1 MYQKDG
7 GVTMTDYQRWK
18 QQYNKRLIAKY
29 SKPVTQPKPQP
40 VVQPKPQPVVQT
52 QPQTVRPKPKSKVP
66 QYKQILNKTVNQV
79 NKMKK
84 QELQESVKIL
94 ARQANTRLT
103 KLGKQGYNTDW
114 YDTLNGHVTPSTDY
128 SQLRKQF
135 SKLSQFLQSDMS
147 TVQGVEKHNIKVAKI
162 LGVDTKYLTKSN
174 FDKIGSINNKLLEL
188 QKLGQLPADLDSD
201 QVMSDIGDY
210 ITSDMTVDQIVDQ
223 ISSLVEK
230 RYIEEQERLSNWSV

>member
-1 MYQKDG
+1 
-7 GVTMTDYQRWK
+7 MTEYQRWK

-29 SKPVTQPKPQP
+29 SKPQPKPQP
-40 VVQPKPQPVVQT
+40 QPQPVVQT

-103 KLGKQGYNTDW
+103 KLGKKGYNTDW

-162 LGVDTKYLTKSN
+162 LGVDTKYLTKAN

-210 ITSDMTVDQIVDQ
+210 ITSDMTIDQIVDQ

-230 RYIEEQERLSNWSV
+230 RYIEEQELLSNWSV

>member
-1 MYQKDG
+1 
-7 GVTMTDYQRWK
+7 MTEYQRWK

-29 SKPVTQPKPQP
+29 SKPQPQPKPQT
-40 VVQPKPQPVVQT
+40 VVQPQPQPVVQT

-103 KLGKQGYNTDW
+103 KLGKKGYNTDW

-230 RYIEEQERLSNWSV
+230 RYIEEQELLSNWSV

>member
-1 MYQKDG
+1 
-7 GVTMTDYQRWK
+7 MTDYQRWK

-29 SKPVTQPKPQP
+29 SKPQPQP
-40 VVQPKPQPVVQT
+40 QPKPQPVVQT

-147 TVQGVEKHNIKVAKI
+147 TVQGVEKHNIKVAKA
-162 LGVDTKYLTKSN
+162 LGIDTKYLTKTN

-230 RYIEEQERLSNWSV
+230 RYLEEQERLSKWSV